1 MSMLDRISRLNTSRR
16 LVIAVA
22 IAFITAF
29 ATSSSFSWPIR
40 IAFTWVGFSLSTLL
54 MMWVTITVAH
64 PRDLPGLSKMEDS
77 SRTLISLLVSLAATL
92 SLFVVLMLLDS
103 MTKSSPS
110 WIIWL
115 AVLSVACSWTLVHTV
130 FTLRYAHLYYGDSTN
145 PKKRP
150 AGLDFPNEDEPD
162 YLDFAYFSF
171 VVGMTSQVSD
181 VAVSSKSQRRTALLH
196 GVLSFVF
203 NAIIIALTISGVSGL
218 MN

>member
-1 MSMLDRISRLNTSRR
+1 MLDRISRLDTSHR
-16 LVIAVA
+16 LVIATAVA
-22 IAFITAF
+22 VGVAFVTPS
-29 ATSSSFSWPIR
+29 TFSWPIH
-40 IAFTWVGFSLSTLL
+40 IACTWIGFSLSTLA
-54 MMWVTITVAH
+54 MMWITITVAH

-77 SRTLISLLVSLAATL
+77 SRTLISLIVSLAATL
-92 SLFVVLMLLDS
+92 SLFVVIMLLDS

-110 WIIWL
+110 WIVWL

-130 FTLRYAHLYYGDSTN
+130 FTLRYAHLYYGDDPS

-171 VVGMTSQVSD
+171 VIGMTSQVSD
-181 VAVSSKSQRRTALLH
+181 VAVSSKAQRRTALLH

-203 NAIIIALTISGVSGL
+203 NAIIVALTISGVSGL